1 MKSAEQIVTVRFRMR
16 RAEIDLRRLTDA
28 FAGDGLHGVGMVEVA
43 RAAGVAKPTL
53 YRAHPSK
60 DALFL
65 ACVNAE
71 VERLLDRLY
80 AAYARA
86 LDDTLADALAA
97 IASALLAYADER
109 PPAFRLLFVTAP
121 HQASTVAADVDG
133 ALARVIDR
141 LADLLVRHPAW
152 HASAA
157 DAALVAGLLPA
168 AVACELRHTEG
179 PWNQEAAAAR
189 IGALLQ
195 PPPAKGSL
203 RV

>member
-1 MKSAEQIVTVRFRMR
+1 MR
-16 RAEIDLRRLTDA
+16 RAEIDLRRLTDV
-28 FAGDGLHGVGMVEVA
+28 FGRDGLHGVGMVEIA

-71 VERLLDRLY
+71 VERLLDLLY
-80 AAYARA
+80 ATYARA
-86 LDDTLADALAA
+86 LDETLADALAA
-97 IASALLAYADER
+97 IASALFAYADER
-109 PPAFRLLFVTAP
+109 PSAFRLLFVTAP
-121 HQASTVAADVDG
+121 HQTSTVAADVDG
-133 ALARVIDR
+133 ALARIIDR

-152 HASAA
+152 RASAP

-168 AVACELRHTEG
+168 AVASALRRAEE
-179 PWNQEAAAAR
+179 PWDRDAAAAR

-195 PPPAKGSL
+195 PPPLTGAP
-203 RV
+203 RA